1 LKYHLAFAVE
11 GETCKASE
19 TILSFILGDILSSD
33 NIGLL
38 LTLAEKVDPAHCA
51 LLVID
56 VQNDF
61 AADGGFFD
69 KVGGDL
75 KPIQQQ
81 RVPALLRLIDEARS
95 AGATVIFVQAIYD
108 PSDLSAPMRERNA
121 RLKMEIPRCLTGSWG
136 AEFYRVEPR
145 SGEPVVIKHRYSAM
159 VNTELPALLK
169 RQGIRSL
176 LLTGIA
182 TDTCVESAG
191 RDAYFIDYYVTIV
204 ADCCGA
210 ASEEDHRGAL
220 KRFNRDYGQVVM
232 SADVIDIWNAEA
244 TSRHSPAR
252 AATAK

>member
-1 LKYHLAFAVE
+1 M
-11 GETCKASE
+11 
-19 TILSFILGDILSSD
+19 SSD
-33 NIGLL
+33 TTGML
-38 LTLAEKVDPAHCA
+38 LTLAEKVDSAHCA

-61 AADGGFFD
+61 AADGGFFE

-81 RVPALLRLIDEARS
+81 RVPALLRLIDKARS
-95 AGATVIFVQAIYD
+95 AGVAVIFVQAIYD
-108 PSDLSAPMRERNA
+108 PADLSAPMRERNA

-136 AEFYRVEPR
+136 ADFYRVEPQP
-145 SGEPVVIKHRYSAM
+145 GEPVVIKHRYSVM
-159 VNTELPALLK
+159 VNTELPDLLK
-169 RQGIRSL
+169 ERGIRSL

-210 ASEEDHRGAL
+210 ANEEDHRGAL

-232 SADVIDIWNAEA
+232 SSDVIDTWNAKA
-244 TSRHSPAR
+244 ASRPPPAR
-252 AATAK
+252 AAAAT